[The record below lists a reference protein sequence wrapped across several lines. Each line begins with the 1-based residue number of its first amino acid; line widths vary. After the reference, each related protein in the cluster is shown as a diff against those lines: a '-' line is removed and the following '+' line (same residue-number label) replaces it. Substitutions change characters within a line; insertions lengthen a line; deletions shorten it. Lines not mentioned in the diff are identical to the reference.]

1 MQIHREVPDQSRR
14 PHQLLAAETYP
25 LEVRPGLG
33 GLGRDFR
40 RDREEGL
47 FLREGVG
54 LGFRKVGTEGG
65 WRWHSELRAGDKV
78 GVDQK
83 LDLMTLEGFSKL
95 WDCGIVGRWG
105 CRS

>member
-40 RDREEGL
+40 RDRGEGL

-54 LGFRKVGTEGG
+54 LGFRKVGTEG
-65 WRWHSELRAGDKV
+65 V
-78 GVDQK
+78 GGGTQSSGLV
-83 LDLMTLEGFSKL
+83 T
-95 WDCGIVGRWG
+95 RWG
-105 CRS
+105 LVKSWT